1 MLELGGR
8 DYEEEVVMSVLMT
21 CTTVTIRST
30 WVNFLKFLQSRAVKT
45 KHVAYRVTWHSP

>member
-1 MLELGGR
+1 VLELSER

-30 WVNFLKFLQSRAVKT
+30 RVNFLKFLQSELSKQN
-45 KHVAYRVTWHSP
+45 TWHTG